1 MRLKILTHGHRWQE
15 RLKLAFIGLVGGSPP
30 DVVKMLMYRPEF
42 FGTPFSDLLHDVM
55 RGPSRWSP
63 GERELFA
70 AYTSQLNRCAW
81 CLDMHT
87 VDARKIGVPQRK
99 IDLIA
104 AFDEAPSLFTERERA
119 ALAFTEAVTL
129 ISHDGVA
136 DDVWASVTASFT
148 DQEAVSLLMAVA
160 AINVWNRMNVAV
172 RTALSD

>member
-1 MRLKILTHGHRWQE
+1 MTHQQRLSIRE
-15 RLKLAFIGLVGGSPP
+15 V
-30 DVVKMLMYRPEF
+30 D
-42 FGTPFSDLLHDVM
+42 
-55 RGPSRWSP
+55 P
-63 GERELFA
+63 G
-70 AYTSQLNRCAW
+70 AYTAVLALEKHVHSGPLEPELLELVKIRASQLNRCAW